1 MNSST
6 NTNTNT
12 NNNSFEQQVQQW
24 VSIDNQIKLYNEKI
38 RELREKRQNI
48 QSNLIEYAETNKL
61 TNSTI
66 QISDGKLKFTKTN
79 VACPLTFTYL
89 EKTLGTI
96 IKDETQSKKIFDY
109 IKRQREIKVINEIK
123 RFYNK

>member
-1 MNSST
+1 MSSSS
-6 NTNTNT
+6 NTN
-12 NNNSFEQQVQQW
+12 SKFEQQVQQW

-38 RELREKRQNI
+38 RELREKRQDI
-48 QSNLIEYAETNKL
+48 QTNLIEYAETNQL

-79 VACPLTFTYL
+79 IACPLTFTYL

-96 IKDETQSKKIFDY
+96 IKDETQSKKIFEH

>member
-1 MNSST
+1 MNSSS
-6 NTNTNT
+6 NTN
-12 NNNSFEQQVQQW
+12 SKFEQQVQQW

-38 RELREKRQNI
+38 RELREKRQDI
-48 QSNLIEYAETNKL
+48 QTNLIEYAETNQL

-79 VACPLTFTYL
+79 IACPLTFTYL

-96 IKDETQSKKIFDY
+96 IKDETQSKKIFEH